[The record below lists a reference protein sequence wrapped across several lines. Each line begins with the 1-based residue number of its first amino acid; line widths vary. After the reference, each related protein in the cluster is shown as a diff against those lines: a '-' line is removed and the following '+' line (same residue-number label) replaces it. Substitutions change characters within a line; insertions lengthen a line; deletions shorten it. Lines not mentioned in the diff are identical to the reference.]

1 MKFVFTAVASALLLS
16 ATPAMAADG
25 TGFYVG
31 AGVGSMS
38 VDVGDFSGDD
48 TAFKVFGGWD
58 FNQYIGGE
66 LEYIDGG
73 TAEDLGGKVDVT
85 GFNASLKGA
94 YPFTEQFSVF
104 GKIGMIFWDADASA
118 GGISGSDSG
127 EDFSW
132 GVGAAYDFT
141 DNFGGRIEY
150 QGFEIQDTDTVDL
163 ISASVVFKF

>member
-25 TGFYVG
+25 AGFYVG

-48 TAFKVFGGWD
+48 TSFKIFGGWD

-73 TAEDLGGKVDVT
+73 TAEDSGFEIDVS
-85 GFNASLKGA
+85 GFNASLKGT
-94 YPFTEQFSVF
+94 YPFTEQFSAF
-104 GKIGMIFWDADASA
+104 GKIGMIFWDADA
-118 GGISGSDSG
+118 GGDISGSESG

-141 DNFGGRIEY
+141 DNFAARIEY
-150 QGFEIQDTDTVDL
+150 QGFEIEDTDTVDL

>member
-31 AGVGSMS
+31 AGFGSMG

-48 TAFKVFGGWD
+48 TSFKILGGWD
-58 FNQYIGGE
+58 FNQFIGGE

-73 TAEDLGGKVDVT
+73 SAEDFGVNIDVT

-104 GKIGMIFWDADASA
+104 GKIGMIFWDADLD
-118 GGISGSDSG
+118 GGEFSDSESG

-132 GVGAAYDFT
+132 GVGAGYDFT

-150 QGFEIQDTDTVDL
+150 QGFEIEDTDTVDL
-163 ISASVVFKF
+163 ISASVVYKF

>member
-1 MKFVFTAVASALLLS
+1 MKLVFTAVASAFLLS

-38 VDVGDFSGDD
+38 VEVDEFSGDD
-48 TAFKVFGGWD
+48 TGFKVFGGWD
-58 FNQYIGGE
+58 FNQFFGGE

-73 TAEDLGGKVDVT
+73 TAEDLGFEIDVS

-104 GKIGMIFWDADASA
+104 GKIGMMFWDADAE
-118 GGISGSDSG
+118 GEISGSESG

-141 DNFGGRIEY
+141 GNFGGRIEY
-150 QGFEIQDTDTVDL
+150 QGFEIEDTDTVDL
-163 ISASVVFKF
+163 ISASLVYRF